1 MNVKLNSTENRCIST
16 STVGYMCLAL
26 TIWMVSMTNAGWY
39 ASVYPHF
46 AAMIMPMAVV
56 LAVMGILSH
65 LRARSLDA
73 VVFFGCGIL
82 FWSAHA
88 AAVAAASPPM
98 TEPASYAGWF
108 FAIWAAFFGYVWLGS
123 FHTTLPRQLFVIGLA
138 LSLLAVA
145 LTDWT
150 GLRFFRYIGGYIG
163 LISALLAGFVSASGF
178 ITFGGEAH
186 SPNDEHEHVGHA
198 HPA

>member
-1 MNVKLNSTENRCIST
+1 MTVKLNSMENRCVTT

-39 ASVYPHF
+39 AAAYPHF
-46 AAMIMPMAVV
+46 AALIMPMAVT
-56 LAVMGILSH
+56 LGVMGIFCH

-73 VVFFGCGIL
+73 VVFFGSAIL

-88 AAVAAASPPM
+88 AAVAAAGSPAVA
-98 TEPASYAGWF
+98 EPLSYAGWF
-108 FAIWAAFFGYVWLGS
+108 FALWAAFFGYVWVGS
-123 FHTTLPRQLFVIGLA
+123 FHTTLPRQLFLLGIA
-138 LSLLAVA
+138 LSLAAVA

-150 GLRFFRYIGGYIG
+150 GLHFFRYIAGYIG

-178 ITFGGEAH
+178 VTFGSEKH
-186 SPNDEHEHVGHA
+186 SPNDEHIGEA
-198 HPA
+198 HPV

>member
-1 MNVKLNSTENRCIST
+1 MTLKLNSTENRCVST
-16 STVGYMCLAL
+16 STIGYMCLAL

-39 ASVYPHF
+39 VRVYPHF

-56 LAVMGILSH
+56 LGVMGILSH

-73 VVFFGCGIL
+73 VVFFGGGIL

-88 AAVAAASPPM
+88 AAVAAAGPSTM
-98 TEPASYAGWF
+98 EPLSYAGWF
-108 FAIWAAFFGYVWLGS
+108 FAIWAVFFGYVWVGS
-123 FHTTLPRQLFVIGLA
+123 FHTTLPRQLFVLGLA
-138 LSLLAVA
+138 LSLLATA

-150 GLRFFRYIGGYIG
+150 GMPFLRYIGGYIG

-178 ITFGGEAH
+178 IAFGGEAH
-186 SPNDEHEHVGHA
+186 SPNDEHLGQT
-198 HPA
+198 HPAG